1 MIRFIA
7 TLVPVGYF
15 LVLFCLPLVAVSTPS
30 DAKVQFSNKKN
41 FDRVI
46 FEFETPAKF
55 RSQKFG
61 SQILIEFN
69 TPISSKFDKGKRDL
83 GKYIKTLLT
92 QDEGREAVVTMQG
105 KLEYKVYRVAN
116 KIILD
121 VGPEIESASNGLEGP
136 KDRKTSNKKETK
148 SPVSVRVGKH
158 KDYERL
164 VFEWPK
170 QVNYS
175 ITKSSDKIS
184 INFDSQGS
192 VDLQAVRRQLP
203 RSLSSFNI
211 SEDKNNN
218 LVVIIGYPR
227 QSAIKH
233 SKLDKKIVL
242 DFLNSKEISSQAK
255 NTSEEKS
262 TRLENKSDKQTIAL
276 AEKLGLESGSKKE
289 SKDLRQNVS
298 LPKADIKET
307 LKPTKGQNTNAN
319 KSDSV
324 LEPEKKPETRS
335 PEPSKLVKDLSINQN
350 FLSDPKWKVNS
361 STNATAVLPVAAS
374 KKGQISIEFSKTNN
388 VSSMRFGWSENVP
401 AAVFTRAG
409 YLWAVFDQEVS
420 LDVSKLKSEI
430 LQIISLPQQI
440 GSDKGT
446 VFRAKLVDGVSA
458 SVWRDGNIWVV
469 DLVPQQSRPD
479 VALQFVTQQTSPQGP
494 RVFVLA
500 EGIGEAIIVT
510 DPEVGDRLF
519 IVPILPLS
527 RGVEENQTFAQFNL
541 LKSIQGIVIQPLIDE
556 LEVRVMPDGVAVTA
570 SSFKGLEVSDPSKV
584 VTQKTLSIR
593 SADGLPGGLEPGRI
607 FNLASWRQGAKPHEF
622 LDFKQRIQNQ
632 ISQATSIA
640 RSGPRLS
647 LAQFYFAKGLSA
659 ETMGLLRTISSV
671 DEELSRRPDVIALRG
686 ASQFILGRFAEA
698 EKELDNGLL
707 NGFSEAELWR
717 GASNAA
723 QGKWAAAIEHFAR
736 AGEIPG
742 DYPRNFSTQLALWA
756 AEAAIRA
763 EDYRGAGVFLDTIA
777 DGKPTAGE
785 QARLNYLRGR
795 VLYASNDIT
804 TALNYWR
811 RLIEAPDRWAR
822 VRAQRSLIEHD
833 LQSNVITRTEA
844 IEKLEQ
850 LRFAW
855 RGDQLEFNLLR
866 RLGEL
871 YLEEKDF
878 VSGLSALRQAV
889 TFFPNNVETRVVSKR
904 MINEFSS
911 IYTDGTADSMTPLT
925 ALSMYDQFRELTPVG
940 RRGDRIIQRLAD
952 RLVEVDL
959 LDRAAV
965 LLDRQ
970 VKFRLRGK
978 QKAIVGSK
986 LALIR
991 LLDRQ
996 PRLALDA
1003 LNESVSPGLDS
1014 RLALERKRLR
1024 SRSVFELGDSESALK
1039 LIKNDDSRKADLL
1052 RADIYWRTQDW
1063 ERSALIYQRLI
1074 GDTGKDGRRLSD
1086 LSATLVVNWVVSLS
1100 MNGQKDKL
1108 NEARQVYAAMM
1119 DSTRYR
1125 EAFRLITNKTAEDLQ
1140 DFRTLTER
1148 FQEIGRFQGFLT
1160 SYREKL
1166 RDQPLSKIQ

>member
-1 MIRFIA
+1 MMRFLA
-7 TLVPVGYF
+7 TLAGVGYF
-15 LVLFCLPLVAVSTPS
+15 LAFFCLPLVAVSTPG
-30 DAKVQFSNKKN
+30 DAKIQFSNEKS
-41 FDRVI
+41 FDRI
-46 FEFETPAKF
+46 YFEFEKPTKF
-55 RSQKFG
+55 RSQKFS

-69 TPISSKFDKGKRDL
+69 SPVASKFEKRKGDL
-83 GKYIKTLLT
+83 GKYIKGFLL
-92 QDEGREAVVTMQG
+92 QDKGREAVVTMKG
-105 KLEYKVYRVAN
+105 KLEYKVYRAAN

-121 VGPEIESASNGLEGP
+121 VGPEVESSFKGLEGR
-136 KDRKTSNKKETK
+136 KDGKTSNKK
-148 SPVSVRVGKH
+148 PIRAAVSVRVGTH
-158 KDYERL
+158 KNYERL

-184 INFDSQGS
+184 LNFDSQGS

-203 RSLSSFNI
+203 KGFSSFNLD
-211 SEDKNNN
+211 EDKNNN
-218 LVVIIGYPR
+218 LIIIIGNPK

-233 SKLDKKIVL
+233 SKLGKKIVV
-242 DFLNSKEISSQAK
+242 DFLKSKENFSQTK
-255 NTSEEKS
+255 DKSENKS
-262 TRLENKSDKQTIAL
+262 TRLENKSDKQTIEL
-276 AEKLGLESGSKKE
+276 AEKLGLESASNKQK
-289 SKDLRQNVS
+289 KDLRQGGAS
-298 LPKADIKET
+298 PKVANPKKIKT
-307 LKPTKGQNTNAN
+307 SKRQNKNAN
-319 KSDSV
+319 KSVS
-324 LEPEKKPETRS
+324 LLALGEKSETLS
-335 PEPSKLVKDLSINQN
+335 AEPSNLVKGLSIKKN
-350 FLSDPKWKVNS
+350 FLSDPKWRVNS
-361 STNATAVLPVAAS
+361 PTNTAAS
-374 KKGQISIEFSKTNN
+374 SAISGPKKGKISIELSKTNN

-409 YLWAVFDQEVS
+409 YLWVVFDQEVS
-420 LDVSKLKSEI
+420 LDVLNLKSES

-440 GSDKGT
+440 DSDKGT
-446 VFRAKLVDGVSA
+446 VLRAKLVDGVSP
-458 SVWRDGNIWVV
+458 SVWRDGNTWVV

-500 EGIGEAIIVT
+500 EGIGEAITAT

-527 RGVEENQTFAQFNL
+527 RGVEENQTFSQFNL
-541 LKSIQGIVIQPLIDE
+541 IKSIQGIVIQPLIDE

-570 SSFKGLEVSDPSKV
+570 SSFKGLEVSDPSKI
-584 VTQKTLSIR
+584 VTQKTLSTR
-593 SADGLPGGLEPGRI
+593 SANGLPSGLEPGRI

-622 LDFKQRIQNQ
+622 LDFKQRIQHE

-698 EKELDNGLL
+698 EKELDSGLL

-777 DGKPTAGE
+777 DGKPTAGQ

-811 RLIEAPDRWAR
+811 RLIESSDRWAR

-833 LQSNVITRTEA
+833 LQSNVVTRTEA

-889 TFFPNNVETRVVSKR
+889 TFFPTNVEARVVSKR

-911 IYTDGTADSMTPLT
+911 IYTDGTADNMTPLT
-925 ALSMYDQFRELTPVG
+925 ALSLYDQFRELTPVG

-959 LDRAAV
+959 LDRASI

-978 QKAIVGSK
+978 QKAMVGSK

-996 PRLALDA
+996 PKMALDA

-1014 RLALERKRLR
+1014 GLALERKRLR

-1039 LIKNDDSRKADLL
+1039 LIKNDSSRKADLL

-1063 ERSALIYQRLI
+1063 QRSALIYKRLI
-1074 GDTGKDGRRLSD
+1074 GETGKDGRRLSD

-1100 MNGQKDKL
+1100 MSGQKDQL

>member
-1 MIRFIA
+1 MKRFSAI
-7 TLVPVGYF
+7 LMPVGYF
-15 LVLFCLPLVAVSTPS
+15 LVLFCMLLAAVSTPS
-30 DAKVQFSNKKN
+30 NAKVQFSNEKT
-41 FDRVI
+41 FDRVH
-46 FEFETPAKF
+46 FEFEKPTKF

-69 TPISSKFDKGKRDL
+69 SPISGKFKNSKRDL
-83 GKYIKTLLT
+83 GKYIKGFLL

-116 KIILD
+116 KVILD
-121 VGPEIESASNGLEGP
+121 IGPDVKSKSKGLEGS
-136 KDRKTSNKKETK
+136 KDAETSNKKK
-148 SPVSVRVGKH
+148 IRAAVSVRVGTH
-158 KDYERL
+158 KNYERL

-175 ITKSSDKIS
+175 ITESSDKVIL
-184 INFDSQGS
+184 NFDSQGS
-192 VDLQAVRRQLP
+192 IDLQAVRRQLP
-203 RSLSSFNI
+203 KGLSSFNI
-211 SEDKNNN
+211 GEDKNNN
-218 LVVIIGYPR
+218 LVIIIDNPK

-233 SKLDKKIVL
+233 SKLGKKIVL
-242 DFLNSKEISSQAK
+242 DFLNSKESSSQTK
-255 NTSEEKS
+255 DKSENKS
-262 TRLENKSDKQTIAL
+262 TRLANKSDKETIAL
-276 AEKLGLESGSKKE
+276 AEKLGLESGSNKDSKE
-289 SKDLRQNVS
+289 LRQDVS
-298 LPKADIKET
+298 SRKADIPKT
-307 LKPTKGQNTNAN
+307 LKPAELQNKNAN
-319 KSDSV
+319 KSSSV
-324 LEPEKKPETRS
+324 STPEEKPETAS
-335 PEPSKLVKDLSINQN
+335 ADPSNLVRGLSINQN
-350 FLSDPKWKVNS
+350 LLSDQKWKIKFPNN
-361 STNATAVLPVAAS
+361 TAAS
-374 KKGQISIEFSKTNN
+374 LPISTPKKGQISIELSKTNN
-388 VSSMRFGWSENVP
+388 VSSMRFGWAENVP

-409 YLWAVFDQEVS
+409 YLWVVFDQEVS
-420 LDVSKLKSEI
+420 LDVSKLKRES
-430 LQIISLPQQI
+430 LQIISLPEQI
-440 GSDKGT
+440 GTNKGT

-458 SVWRDGNIWVV
+458 SVWRDGNTWVV

-527 RGVEENQTFAQFNL
+527 RGVQENQTFAQFNL

-570 SSFKGLEVSDPSKV
+570 SSFKGLEVSDPSKI
-584 VTQKTLSIR
+584 VTQKTLSTR

-622 LDFKQRIQNQ
+622 LDFKQRIQHE

-698 EKELDNGLL
+698 EKELDSGLL

-811 RLIEAPDRWAR
+811 RLTKASDRWAR

-833 LQSNVITRTEA
+833 LQSNAITRTEA

-889 TFFPNNVETRVVSKR
+889 TFFPNNVEARVVSKR
-904 MINEFSS
+904 MVNEFSS
-911 IYTDGTADSMTPLT
+911 IYTDGTSDSMTPLT

-959 LDRAAV
+959 LDRASV

-996 PRLALDA
+996 PKMALDA

-1014 RLALERKRLR
+1014 GLALERKRLR

-1039 LIKNDDSRKADLL
+1039 LIRNDESRKADLL

-1063 ERSALIYQRLI
+1063 ERSALIYERLI

-1108 NEARQVYAAMM
+1108 NEARQVYASMM

-1125 EAFRLITNKTAEDLQ
+1125 EAFRLITNKTADDLQ

-1166 RDQPLSKIQ
+1166 RDQPLSEIR

>member
-1 MIRFIA
+1 ME
-7 TLVPVGYF
+7 P
-15 LVLFCLPLVAVSTPS
+15 
-30 DAKVQFSNKKN
+30 
-41 FDRVI
+41 
-46 FEFETPAKF
+46 
-55 RSQKFG
+55 
-61 SQILIEFN
+61 
-69 TPISSKFDKGKRDL
+69 
-83 GKYIKTLLT
+83 
-92 QDEGREAVVTMQG
+92 
-105 KLEYKVYRVAN
+105 
-116 KIILD
+116 
-121 VGPEIESASNGLEGP
+121 
-136 KDRKTSNKKETK
+136 
-148 SPVSVRVGKH
+148 
-158 KDYERL
+158 
-164 VFEWPK
+164 
-170 QVNYS
+170 
-175 ITKSSDKIS
+175 
-184 INFDSQGS
+184 
-192 VDLQAVRRQLP
+192 
-203 RSLSSFNI
+203 
-211 SEDKNNN
+211 
-218 LVVIIGYPR
+218 
-227 QSAIKH
+227 
-233 SKLDKKIVL
+233 
-242 DFLNSKEISSQAK
+242 
-255 NTSEEKS
+255 EEKS
-262 TRLENKSDKQTIAL
+262 
-276 AEKLGLESGSKKE
+276 
-289 SKDLRQNVS
+289 
-298 LPKADIKET
+298 ET
-307 LKPTKGQNTNAN
+307 LSA
-319 KSDSV
+319 
-324 LEPEKKPETRS
+324 
-335 PEPSKLVKDLSINQN
+335 EPSNLVKGLSINQN
-350 FLSDPKWKVNS
+350 FLSDPKWRINS
-361 STNATAVLPVAAS
+361 PTNTASSLPVSAP
-374 KKGQISIEFSKTNN
+374 KKGQISIELSKTNN

-409 YLWAVFDQEVS
+409 YLWVVFDQEVS
-420 LDVSKLKSEI
+420 LDVSKLKSES

-440 GSDKGT
+440 DSDKGT

-458 SVWRDGNIWVV
+458 SVWRDGNTWVV

-584 VTQKTLSIR
+584 VTQKTLSVR

-622 LDFKQRIQNQ
+622 LDFKQRIQHE

-811 RLIEAPDRWAR
+811 RLIEASDRWAR

-833 LQSNVITRTEA
+833 LQSNAITRTEA

-889 TFFPNNVETRVVSKR
+889 TFFQTMLKHVWS
-904 MINEFSS
+904 
-911 IYTDGTADSMTPLT
+911 
-925 ALSMYDQFRELTPVG
+925 
-940 RRGDRIIQRLAD
+940 
-952 RLVEVDL
+952 
-959 LDRAAV
+959 
-965 LLDRQ
+965 
-970 VKFRLRGK
+970 
-978 QKAIVGSK
+978 QK
-986 LALIR
+986 
-991 LLDRQ
+991 
-996 PRLALDA
+996 
-1003 LNESVSPGLDS
+1003 E
-1014 RLALERKRLR
+1014 
-1024 SRSVFELGDSESALK
+1024 
-1039 LIKNDDSRKADLL
+1039 
-1052 RADIYWRTQDW
+1052 
-1063 ERSALIYQRLI
+1063 
-1074 GDTGKDGRRLSD
+1074 
-1086 LSATLVVNWVVSLS
+1086 
-1100 MNGQKDKL
+1100 
-1108 NEARQVYAAMM
+1108 
-1119 DSTRYR
+1119 
-1125 EAFRLITNKTAEDLQ
+1125 
-1140 DFRTLTER
+1140 
-1148 FQEIGRFQGFLT
+1148 
-1160 SYREKL
+1160 
-1166 RDQPLSKIQ
+1166 

>member
-1 MIRFIA
+1 MIGLSVLKMLARYFAIL
-7 TLVPVGYF
+7 TSILVITT
-15 LVLFCLPLVAVSTPS
+15 STPS
-30 DAKVQFSNKKN
+30 VAKVQISNGKA
-41 FDRVI
+41 FDRI
-46 FEFETPAKF
+46 SFEFPNPVKF
-55 RSQKFG
+55 SSQKFG
-61 SQILIEFN
+61 SQILIEFKSAVPSTAGMN
-69 TPISSKFDKGKRDL
+69 EKKV
-83 GKYIKTLLT
+83 GKYIKAYLL
-92 QDEGREAVVTMQG
+92 QEKGREAVVTLKG
-105 KLEYKVYRVAN
+105 KFRYKLYRVAN
-116 KIILD
+116 KIVLD
-121 VGPEIESASNGLEGP
+121 VGPGIESKSISP
-136 KDRKTSNKKETK
+136 KGKNKKISK
-148 SPVSVRVGKH
+148 KNSPVKANVSVRVGVH
-158 KDYERL
+158 KDYKRV

-170 QVNYS
+170 KVNYS
-175 ITKSSDKIS
+175 LKKSAD
-184 INFDSQGS
+184 NVQLQFDSGG
-192 VDLQAVRRQLP
+192 LINTQAVQGKLP
-203 RSLSSFNI
+203 KELSNFNT
-211 SEDKNNN
+211 SEDKYNN
-218 LVVIIGYPR
+218 LIVIIGNPKQLPIR
-227 QSAIKH
+227 H
-233 SKLDKKIVL
+233 SKSDKKIIL
-242 DFLNSKEISSQAK
+242 DFLNSKDSFAGKQKKSPRINTEIVQK
-255 NTSEEKS
+255 NDQKT
-262 TRLENKSDKQTIAL
+262 TVL
-276 AEKLGLESGSKKE
+276 AEKLGLKNELGSDSKAAQKGEISVSAKNFKASE
-289 SKDLRQNVS
+289 SKSDKEGVGKNTTSVAKQKNNVTDAPDGKNYIVKQTTQNIDLLN
-298 LPKADIKET
+298 
-307 LKPTKGQNTNAN
+307 
-319 KSDSV
+319 
-324 LEPEKKPETRS
+324 
-335 PEPSKLVKDLSINQN
+335 
-350 FLSDPKWKVNS
+350 DPKWKINS
-361 STNATAVLPVAAS
+361 PVGTVSTGAS
-374 KKGQISIEFSKTNN
+374 SMLNQGKLTIELDINNN
-388 VSSMRFGWSENVP
+388 VNSMRFNWKENVP

-409 YLWAVFDQEVS
+409 YLWIVFDQKAS
-420 LDVSKLKSEI
+420 LDFSKLRSDKLE
-430 LQIISLPQQI
+430 IISQPQQI
-440 GSDKGT
+440 ETNKGT
-446 VFRAKLVDGVSA
+446 AFRTKLVDGISA
-458 SVWRDGNIWVV
+458 AVWRDGNTWVV
-469 DLVPQQSRPD
+469 DLAPQQARPD
-479 VALQFVTQQTSPQGP
+479 VAFQFVTQQTSPQGP
-494 RVFVLA
+494 RIFVLA
-500 EGIGEAIIVT
+500 DGIGESITLV

-519 IVPILPLS
+519 IVPVLPLS
-527 RGVEENQTFAQFNL
+527 RGIEEHQTFAQFNL
-541 LKSIQGIVIQPLIDE
+541 LRSTQGIVIQPLIDE
-556 LEVRVMPDGVAVTA
+556 LEVRVMPDGVAITA
-570 SSFKGLEVSDPSKV
+570 SSFKGLEVSDPSKI
-584 VTQKTLSIR
+584 VTQKMLSTGRI
-593 SADGLPGGLEPGRI
+593 DGLPSGLEPGRI
-607 FNLASWRQGAKPHEF
+607 FNLEAWKQGAKAHQF
-622 LDFKQRIQNQ
+622 LEFKQRIQHQ

-671 DEELSRRPDVIALRG
+671 DEELARRPDVIALRG

-698 EKELDNGLL
+698 EKELDNGSL

-777 DGKPTAGE
+777 DGKPTTGE

-811 RLIEAPDRWAR
+811 RLVDASDRWAR

-833 LQSNVITRTEA
+833 LQSNVITKTEA

-878 VSGLSALRQAV
+878 VSGLTALRQAV
-889 TFFPNNVETRVVSKR
+889 TFFPNNVEARVVSKR
-904 MINEFSS
+904 MISQFSS

-959 LDRAAV
+959 LDRASI

-978 QKAIVGSK
+978 QKAKVGSK

-996 PRLALDA
+996 PKMALDA

-1014 RLALERKRLR
+1014 ALALERKRLR

-1039 LIKNDDSRKADLL
+1039 LITNDGSRKADLL

-1063 ERSALIYQRLI
+1063 ERSAIIYKRLL

-1100 MNGQKDKL
+1100 MSGQKDKL
-1108 NEARQVYAAMM
+1108 NEARQVYASMM
-1119 DSTRYR
+1119 DTTRYR
-1125 EAFRLITNKTAEDLQ
+1125 EAFRLITNKTSGNLQ

-1148 FQEIGRFQGFLT
+1148 FQEIGRFQGFLA
-1160 SYREKL
+1160 SYRDKL
-1166 RDQPLSKIQ
+1166 RDKPLSKIE

>member
-1 MIRFIA
+1 ME
-7 TLVPVGYF
+7 
-15 LVLFCLPLVAVSTPS
+15 
-30 DAKVQFSNKKN
+30 DQFSHQHS
-41 FDRVI
+41 RI
-46 FEFETPAKF
+46 
-55 RSQKFG
+55 
-61 SQILIEFN
+61 
-69 TPISSKFDKGKRDL
+69 
-83 GKYIKTLLT
+83 
-92 QDEGREAVVTMQG
+92 
-105 KLEYKVYRVAN
+105 VAC
-116 KIILD
+116 LC
-121 VGPEIESASNGLEGP
+121 
-136 KDRKTSNKKETK
+136 
-148 SPVSVRVGKH
+148 
-158 KDYERL
+158 
-164 VFEWPK
+164 
-170 QVNYS
+170 
-175 ITKSSDKIS
+175 
-184 INFDSQGS
+184 
-192 VDLQAVRRQLP
+192 
-203 RSLSSFNI
+203 
-211 SEDKNNN
+211 
-218 LVVIIGYPR
+218 
-227 QSAIKH
+227 
-233 SKLDKKIVL
+233 
-242 DFLNSKEISSQAK
+242 
-255 NTSEEKS
+255 
-262 TRLENKSDKQTIAL
+262 
-276 AEKLGLESGSKKE
+276 SKKRE
-289 SKDLRQNVS
+289 
-298 LPKADIKET
+298 
-307 LKPTKGQNTNAN
+307 
-319 KSDSV
+319 
-324 LEPEKKPETRS
+324 
-335 PEPSKLVKDLSINQN
+335 
-350 FLSDPKWKVNS
+350 
-361 STNATAVLPVAAS
+361 
-374 KKGQISIEFSKTNN
+374 ISIELSKTNN

-409 YLWAVFDQEVS
+409 YLWVVFDQEVS
-420 LDVSKLKSEI
+420 LDVSKLKSES

-440 GSDKGT
+440 DSDKGT

-458 SVWRDGNIWVV
+458 SVWRDGNTWVV

-541 LKSIQGIVIQPLIDE
+541 IKSIQGIVIQPLIDE

-622 LDFKQRIQNQ
+622 LDFKQRIQHE

-811 RLIEAPDRWAR
+811 RLIEASDRWAR

-833 LQSNVITRTEA
+833 LQSNAITRTEA

-940 RRGDRIIQRLAD
+940 RGVI
-952 RLVEVDL
+952 E
-959 LDRAAV
+959 
-965 LLDRQ
+965 
-970 VKFRLRGK
+970 
-978 QKAIVGSK
+978 
-986 LALIR
+986 
-991 LLDRQ
+991 
-996 PRLALDA
+996 
-1003 LNESVSPGLDS
+1003 
-1014 RLALERKRLR
+1014 
-1024 SRSVFELGDSESALK
+1024 
-1039 LIKNDDSRKADLL
+1039 
-1052 RADIYWRTQDW
+1052 
-1063 ERSALIYQRLI
+1063 
-1074 GDTGKDGRRLSD
+1074 
-1086 LSATLVVNWVVSLS
+1086 
-1100 MNGQKDKL
+1100 
-1108 NEARQVYAAMM
+1108 
-1119 DSTRYR
+1119 
-1125 EAFRLITNKTAEDLQ
+1125 
-1140 DFRTLTER
+1140 
-1148 FQEIGRFQGFLT
+1148 
-1160 SYREKL
+1160 
-1166 RDQPLSKIQ
+1166 

>member
-1 MIRFIA
+1 MRRLVA
-7 TLVPVGYF
+7 TIMSVGYF
-15 LVLFCLPLVAVSTPS
+15 LVLFCIPLIAVSTPGE
-30 DAKVQFSNKKN
+30 AKVQFSNEKT
-41 FDRVI
+41 FDRI
-46 FEFETPAKF
+46 NFEFKKPTKF
-55 RSQKFG
+55 KSQKFG

-69 TPISSKFDKGKRDL
+69 SRILSKFEKSKGDL
-83 GKYIKTLLT
+83 GKYIKTFLL
-92 QDEGREAVVTMQG
+92 QDEGREAVVTMRG
-105 KLEYKVYRVAN
+105 KFEYKVYRVAN
-116 KIILD
+116 KIVLD
-121 VGPEIESASNGLEGP
+121 VGPELGIESKGLEGR
-136 KDRKTSNKKETK
+136 KDRKTSNKKKTRAA
-148 SPVSVRVGKH
+148 VSVRVGKH

-175 ITKSSDKIS
+175 ITKSSGEIS
-184 INFDSQGS
+184 LSFDSQGS
-192 VDLQAVRRQLP
+192 VDLQSVRRQLP
-203 RSLSSFNI
+203 KRLSSFNI

-218 LVVIIGYPR
+218 LVVIIGYPK
-227 QSAIKH
+227 QSAIKD
-233 SKLDKKIVL
+233 SKLGKKIIL
-242 DFLNSKEISSQAK
+242 DFLNVKE
-255 NTSEEKS
+255 TSPQTRDKSGNKS
-262 TRLENKSDKQTIAL
+262 TRLENKSDNQTIAL
-276 AEKLGLESGSKKE
+276 AEKLGLESGSNKNSKE
-289 SKDLRQNVS
+289 LRQDFS
-298 LPKADIKET
+298 SPTADIPKI
-307 LKPTKGQNTNAN
+307 LKPTKGQNKNAD
-319 KSDSV
+319 KSANV
-324 LEPEKKPETRS
+324 LEREEKPATLS
-335 PEPSKLVKDLSINQN
+335 AEPSKPAKGLSINQK
-350 FLSDPKWKVNS
+350 LLKDPKWRINS
-361 STNATAVLPVAAS
+361 STNTASSLPISAPE
-374 KKGQISIEFSKTNN
+374 KGQISIQFSKTNN

-409 YLWAVFDQEVS
+409 YLWAVFDQKVS
-420 LDVSKLKSEI
+420 LDVSRLKSES

-440 GSDKGT
+440 DSDKGT

-458 SVWRDGNIWVV
+458 SVWRDGNTWVV

-500 EGIGEAIIVT
+500 EGIGNAIIVR

-527 RGVEENQTFAQFNL
+527 RGVDGNQTFAQFNL

-584 VTQKTLSIR
+584 VTPKTLSVR

-622 LDFKQRIQNQ
+622 LDFKQRIQHE

-659 ETMGLLRTISSV
+659 ETMGLLRTISSA
-671 DEELSRRPDVIALRG
+671 DEDLSRRPDVIALRG

-723 QGKWAAAIEHFAR
+723 QGKWTAAIEHFAR

-777 DGKPTAGE
+777 EGKPTAGE

-811 RLIEAPDRWAR
+811 RLIEASDRWAR

-833 LQSNVITRTEA
+833 LQSNAITRTEA

-889 TFFPNNVETRVVSKR
+889 TYFPNNVEARVVSKR

-959 LDRAAV
+959 LDRASI

-996 PRLALDA
+996 PRMALDA

-1014 RLALERKRLR
+1014 GLALERKRLR
-1024 SRSVFELGDSESALK
+1024 SRGVFELGDSESALK

-1086 LSATLVVNWVVSLS
+1086 LSATLIVNWVVSLS

-1108 NEARQVYAAMM
+1108 NEARQTYAAMM